1 MLSAKYGAWLLLA
14 AAALRARAAREH
26 MLVVSNIKGK
36 VAKQEVE
43 QAPRRPLVAGL
54 GDEVCRD
61 ASVQIL
67 NEGDGDSDGGGD
79 EASEGEV
86 EAQSIQGS
94 NESYDLLANSSRT
107 GRGTLG
113 RVLAAGERRGAGGA
127 GLADDTLPQGDS
139 EDLSFSDDVMNEL
152 TRLCLAAAATAVI
165 CRLSGSFE
173 RNLINANAILHQV
186 F

>member
-107 GRGTLG
+107 GRG
-113 RVLAAGERRGAGGA
+113 A